1 MVQTGLT
8 VLRLSRAQTVKPRHD
23 LLCLLPLWVVGI
35 AALLARLRTLTTC
48 LVVGVLAAVT
58 LALTAVI
65 PLAPRVG
72 WPLPDG
78 HGALL
83 LTLGQRLRLP
93 LTVWLPTFV
102 TTRADTGYWQGAA
115 PLALRTRAR
124 HRPGHGMR
132 SRAAGAGV
140 RRLGRCRMRPRWSSL
155 SRWTRRSH
163 ARAAR
168 PPRQQGCADRVDGR
182 RGEQQRRA
190 RAGYSTIPEL

>member
-83 LTLGQRLRLP
+83 LTLVNPGATSAAAAHGMAARLRHHARGHRLLAGP
-93 LTVWLPTFV
+93 
-102 TTRADTGYWQGAA
+102 RAACSADARSTSPWPWHALASCRCRRSPAGSLSNASPMVQPFSMDAA
-115 PLALRTRAR
+115 ISRAGSA
-124 HRPGHGMR
+124 PAPSAGMR
-132 SRAAGAGV
+132 
-140 RRLGRCRMRPRWSSL
+140 
-155 SRWTRRSH
+155 
-163 ARAAR
+163 
-168 PPRQQGCADRVDGR
+168 
-182 RGEQQRRA
+182 
-190 RAGYSTIPEL
+190 